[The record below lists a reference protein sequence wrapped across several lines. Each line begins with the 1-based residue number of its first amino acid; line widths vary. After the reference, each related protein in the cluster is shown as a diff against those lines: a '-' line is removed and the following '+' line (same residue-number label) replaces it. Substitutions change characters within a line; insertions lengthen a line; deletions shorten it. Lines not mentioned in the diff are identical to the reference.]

1 MKTNEERLYE
11 LLSHLDGL
19 TYIKPEE
26 IPNIPLYMDQ
36 VTTFMEEHL
45 NRSKRYPED
54 KVLTK
59 TMINN
64 YAKNNLLPAPVKKKY
79 SKEHMLMLIF
89 IYYYKNVLSFH
100 DIQQIFKPITNKHF
114 TTAESG
120 RQTAGRAGTGAA
132 GTEHSKNSLESIYQ
146 EVFSLMDSHIEMLKQ
161 DVSSKFQI
169 SKSTF
174 LDADDNEQESLQL
187 FSFICQLS
195 FDVYL
200 KKQMIES
207 LVDQLSMEEEPSL
220 AAEKRKL
227 GKEEH

>member
-1 MKTNEERLYE
+1 MKTNEERLSE
-11 LLSHLDGL
+11 LLSYLDSL

-45 NRSKRYPED
+45 KHSKRYPED

-89 IYYYKNVLSFH
+89 IYYYKNLLSFH
-100 DIQQIFKPITNKHF
+100 DIQQIFKPITSKHF
-114 TTAESG
+114 TVSEAG
-120 RQTAGRAGTGAA
+120 RQSDEQTSETRSR
-132 GTEHSKNSLESIYQ
+132 HSKNSLESIYQ
-146 EVFSLMDSHIEMLKQ
+146 EVFSLMESHMEMLKQ
-161 DVSSKFQI
+161 DVSKKFEI

-174 LDADDNEQESLQL
+174 LDAEGNEQESLQL

-200 KKQMIES
+200 KKQMIET
-207 LVDQLSMEEEPSL
+207 LVDQLSMEEEPLS
-220 AAEKRKL
+220 ATEKRKR
-227 GKEEH
+227 